1 MELPTLLNVTPIYI
15 ALLGLLFIP
24 FTMRVGLYRVKSN
37 ITIGTGEDPELVRR
51 IRGQGNFIETVPI
64 ALFLLVSMELLGAS
78 NTWLHALGAALV
90 LGRLAHYI
98 GLTELGPIAF
108 RVGGMIATI
117 GTILVSSIWILI
129 ELL

>member
-1 MELPTLLNVTPIYI
+1 MELPTLINVTPIYI

-64 ALFLLVSMELLGAS
+64 ALFLLLSMELLGAS
-78 NTWLHALGAALV
+78 STWLHTLGSALV
-90 LGRLAHYI
+90 LGRIAHYI
-98 GLTELGPIAF
+98 GLTKLGPIAF
-108 RVGGMIATI
+108 RVAGMMATI
-117 GTILVSSIWILI
+117 ATILVSSLWILWNVF
-129 ELL
+129 

>member
-24 FTMRVGLYRVKSN
+24 FTMRVGLYRVKNN
-37 ITIGTGEDPELVRR
+37 ITIGTGEDPELVRL

-78 NTWLHALGAALV
+78 DTWLHALGAALV
-90 LGRLAHYI
+90 LGRLSHYI
-98 GLTELGPIAF
+98 GLTGLGPIQF
-108 RVGGMIATI
+108 RVAGMMATML
-117 GTILVSSIWILI
+117 TILVSSIWILI
-129 ELL
+129 DVF

>member
-1 MELPTLLNVTPIYI
+1 MELPTLLSVTPIYI
-15 ALLGLLFIP
+15 AVLGLLFIP

-37 ITIGTGEDPELVRR
+37 ITIGTGEDPELIRR

-64 ALFLLVSMELLGAS
+64 ALFLLISMELLGAS

-90 LGRLAHYI
+90 LGRIFHYI

-108 RVGGMIATI
+108 RVIGMLATIATI
-117 GTILVSSIWILI
+117 LLSSVWILI
-129 ELL
+129 AVL